1 MYFSQGN
8 GPSSSASPPSPCAA
22 KSFPEA
28 DQSSSLP
35 VEEEA
40 LEHRR
45 QRLLDKGIQEVK
57 GHRYATNSKH
67 QSTTHPRKTQSDGRQ
82 RVEQKGK
89 DFPKRGLLAK
99 PCWPPDF
106 HSMYWP
112 SAVHGFLSAI
122 CSLPFWALESSCP
135 TTIDT
140 LRRAQ
145 PHPGLFVPQQD
156 PISFWPAIAVPLR
169 LEAGSKCAA
178 IAPSP

>member
-1 MYFSQGN
+1 MDGFINQESTLYIYIYIYQQFQG
-8 GPSSSASPPSPCAA
+8 GGYW
-22 KSFPEA
+22 
-28 DQSSSLP
+28 
-35 VEEEA
+35 
-40 LEHRR
+40 
-45 QRLLDKGIQEVK
+45 RLGVSIILNAIQE
-57 GHRYATNSKH
+57 TNPKH